1 MSQQQVFIVDDEEIL
16 CHSLAIDLKDDGYSV
31 DVFHNGEDAVA
42 KLEELHPGVV
52 LLDLRLPNMDGI
64 TVLKRIIAFDK
75 EIKVIMMTAY
85 GDTQTTVE
93 AVKCGAYDFINKPF
107 ELCEMK
113 AIIKNGFESR
123 ILKREVTYLRH
134 QQRKFKKY
142 CELVGK
148 SEKMTQ
154 IYRQIDIL
162 AQTWDTT
169 VLILG
174 ESGTGKELVAEAIHR
189 KSKRN
194 KGSFVDINCAS
205 LPENLLESE
214 LFGYE
219 KGAFTDAKETKKGLF
234 ELADG
239 GTLFLDE
246 IGELPLNLQAKLL
259 RFLENKSFRRLGNG
273 REITVDVRVVAA
285 TNRDLATAMEKNL
298 FRKDLYYRLNVV
310 SLCLPPLRE
319 RAGDILRLANYFLDT
334 FCREMG
340 KPLMKLADDVLDI
353 FELYHWNGN
362 VRELR
367 NVIERMV
374 IFSNSPIIG
383 KELLAPE
390 MYSQQVALDTKQPD
404 DERMAAT
411 NLDEHLARLEKQI
424 IRKTLDEAEGNK
436 TKTAQMLGISRF
448 SLGRRINKLFSD

>member
-1 MSQQQVFIVDDEEIL
+1 MPRQKVFIVDDEEIL

-31 DVFHNGEDAVA
+31 DIFHTGEDAVA
-42 KLEELHPGVV
+42 NLEELHPGVV

-64 TVLKRIIAFDK
+64 TVLQHIVTFDK

-107 ELCEMK
+107 ELCELK

-123 ILKREVTYLRH
+123 ILKQEVTYLRH

-142 CELVGK
+142 SELVGK
-148 SEKMTQ
+148 SANMLEV
-154 IYRQIDIL
+154 YRQIDIL
-162 AQTWDTT
+162 ANTWDTT

-174 ESGTGKELVAEAIHR
+174 ESGSGKELVAEAIHR
-189 KSKRN
+189 KSNRS

-219 KGAFTDAKETKKGLF
+219 KGAFTDAKESKKGLF

-239 GTLFLDE
+239 GTVFLDK
-246 IGELPLNLQAKLL
+246 IGEMPINLQAKLL
-259 RFLENKSFRRLGNG
+259 RFLEKKSFRRLGNG
-273 REITVDVRVVAA
+273 REITVNVRVVTA
-285 TNRDLATAMEKNL
+285 TNRDLAMAMEKNL

-310 SLCLPPLRE
+310 SLSLPPLRE
-319 RAGDILRLANYFLDT
+319 RGEDIALLASYFFDT

-340 KPLMKLADDVLDI
+340 KPLMKLSDDVLDI
-353 FELYHWNGN
+353 FAHYHWNGN

-374 IFSNSPIIG
+374 IFGNSPVIG
-383 KELLAPE
+383 TDLLAPE
-390 MYSQQVALDTKQPD
+390 MHGMLAGIASDRQEDGHGAEGNI
-404 DERMAAT
+404 DERLAA
-411 NLDEHLARLEKQI
+411 LERTI
-424 IRKTLDEAEGNK
+424 IRKTLDEAKGNK
-436 TKTAQMLGISRF
+436 TKTARMLGISRF
-448 SLGRRINKLFSD
+448 SLGRRMDKLFSD